1 MKKTSVYDW
10 PTRLFHWLFALLF
23 LAAFIIAETVDDDS
37 SLFSYHML
45 AGLTIA
51 FLLAFRIIWG
61 FIGTTYAR
69 FSSFKLKPAE
79 LFQYVKDAVITK
91 TKRYLGHNPASSY
104 AAIIMFIS
112 AIGLAV
118 TGILMTSGSETDLY
132 EETHEILANVFLIAV
147 IVHLVGIV
155 FHHFKHKDALWSSM
169 MDGKKKALPDKVG
182 ISNIKPAAGILFI
195 IITLLWVGYL
205 GAQYDRN
212 TQSLDLFGTELTLGE
227 EEHESVS
234 AFEDEDHE
242 QENDD
247 D

>member
-10 PTRLFHWLFALLF
+10 PTRLFHWLFAFLF
-23 LAAFIIAETVDDDS
+23 LAAFIITETVDDDS

-45 AGLTIA
+45 GGLTIV
-51 FLLAFRIIWG
+51 FLLVFRIIWG

-69 FSSFKLKPAE
+69 FSSFKLKPVE
-79 LFQYVKDAVITK
+79 LFQYVKDAIIAK
-91 TKRYLGHNPASSY
+91 TKRFLGHNPASSY

-118 TGILMTSGSETDLY
+118 TGVLMTLGSETDFY

-147 IVHLVGIV
+147 IAHLVGIV

-169 MDGKKKALPDKVG
+169 VDGKKKALPDKVG
-182 ISNIKPAAGILFI
+182 ITNMKPVAGILFI
-195 IITLLWVGYL
+195 IITLLWFGYL

-212 TQSLDLFGTELTLGE
+212 TQTLDLFGTKLTLGE
-227 EEHESVS
+227 EEHESYQ
-234 AFEDEDHE
+234 F
-242 QENDD
+242 
-247 D
+247 